1 MTRFILAAG
10 VAALAITAPVG
21 AKPGGGGGGG
31 GGGHGGGNG
40 GQSANAQQHGGGGG
54 GGFKAQARGGGGGGG
69 FRAARA
75 ERHGGGQRF
84 ANFDR
89 GGKGGDRGGGNSHAF
104 KSERHAFKAD
114 RNVNRV
120 ASFDRGGKGGLRGRD
135 LRGDNRFNS
144 QLGDRFASRGLIDG
158 CPPGLAKKNNGCM
171 PPGQFKN
178 SLLGQQLP
186 LAYRNGI
193 VPLALQGLYA
203 DTPNYYYRYGDG
215 NMYQVNR
222 QSNLVESLLPL
233 LGGGYMPGQMFPT
246 SYMNSY
252 VPSYYQP
259 FYPDTSNNYYRY
271 ANGNVY
277 GIDPYSGMIDNVIPM
292 YANGYGY
299 GQMLPAS
306 YSAYNVPYQ
315 YRSMYYDTADSY
327 YRYAPGAI
335 YQVDPSTSLI
345 TAVASL
351 LTGNGL
357 SVGQRLP
364 LGYST
369 YNVPLGYRDQYY
381 DTADNWYRYNN
392 GYIYRVDPSTQLVTS
407 VINALV

>member
-31 GGGHGGGNG
+31 GHGGGTG
-40 GQSANAQQHGGGGG
+40 GQSAGAQQHGGGGG
-54 GGFKAQARGGGGGGG
+54 GGFKAEGRGGGGGG
-69 FRAARA
+69 FKAARA

-84 ANFDR
+84 ASFDR
-89 GGKGGDRGGGNSHAF
+89 GSKGGGNSHAF

-114 RNVNRV
+114 RSAFKSDRNVNRL
-120 ASFDRGGKGGLRGRD
+120 ANRGERNGVVRGRD

-144 QLGDRFASRGLIDG
+144 QLGGRFASRGLIDG

-203 DTPNYYYRYGDG
+203 DTPNSYYRYGDG
-215 NMYQVNR
+215 TMYQVNR

-252 VPSYYQP
+252 VPNYYQS
-259 FYPDTSNNYYRY
+259 FYPDTSSNYYRY

-306 YSAYNVPYQ
+306 YSYYNVPYQ
-315 YRSMYYDTADSY
+315 YRSMYYDTSAYS

-335 YQVDPSTSLI
+335 YQVDRGSNLI

-351 LTGNGL
+351 LAGDIG
-357 SVGQRLP
+357 VGSRLP
-364 LGYST
+364 LGYSA
-369 YNVPLGYRDQYY
+369 YNVPLAYRSQYY
-381 DTADNWYRYNN
+381 DTPIAMYRYND
-392 GYIYRVDPSTQLVTS
+392 GYIYRVDPTSQLVTS
-407 VINALV
+407 VISAFV

>member
-1 MTRFILAAG
+1 MTRFFLAAG

-31 GGGHGGGNG
+31 DHGGGHSAEASHGGGGGHGGGN
-40 GQSANAQQHGGGGG
+40 NAQAMRGG
-54 GGFKAQARGGGGGGG
+54 GGFNSAKV
-69 FRAARA
+69 

-89 GGKGGDRGGGNSHAF
+89 GGKSRGGQ
-104 KSERHAFKAD
+104 SERHAFKAERHAFKAE
-114 RNVNRV
+114 RNGNQTAR
-120 ASFDRGGKGGLRGRD
+120 FDRGDRRD
-135 LRGDNRFNS
+135 LRGDNRFDNRI
-144 QLGDRFASRGLIDG
+144 GDRFASRGLIDG
-158 CPPGLAKKNNGCM
+158 CPPGLAKKHNGCM
-171 PPGQFKN
+171 PPGQLKN
-178 SLLGQQLP
+178 SLLGQAIP

-203 DTPNYYYRYGDG
+203 DTPNSYYRYGDG
-215 NMYQVNR
+215 YMYQVNR
-222 QSNLVESLLPL
+222 QNNLIESLLPL
-233 LGGGYMPGQMFPT
+233 LGGGYLPGQQFP
-246 SYMNSY
+246 SNYMNSY
-252 VPSYYQP
+252 VPSYYQS
-259 FYPDTSNNYYRY
+259 FYPDTSDNYYRY

-292 YANGYGY
+292 YAGGYGY
-299 GQMLPAS
+299 GRMLPSS

-364 LGYST
+364 TGYSA
-369 YNVPLGYRDQYY
+369 YNVPLAYRVQYA
-381 DTADNWYRYNN
+381 DTSDAWYRYNN
-392 GYIYRVDPSTQLVTS
+392 GYIYQVDPTSQVVTS
-407 VINALV
+407 LIRALV

>member
-1 MTRFILAAG
+1 MTRFFLAAG
-10 VAALAITAPVG
+10 VAALAITAPVA

-31 GGGHGGGNG
+31 DHGGGHSAEASHGGGGGHGGGN
-40 GQSANAQQHGGGGG
+40 NAQAMRGG
-54 GGFKAQARGGGGGGG
+54 GGFNSAKV
-69 FRAARA
+69 

-89 GGKGGDRGGGNSHAF
+89 GGKSRGGQ
-104 KSERHAFKAD
+104 SERHAFKAERHAFKAE
-114 RNVNRV
+114 RNGNHTAR
-120 ASFDRGGKGGLRGRD
+120 FDRGDRRD
-135 LRGDNRFNS
+135 LRGDNRFDNRI
-144 QLGDRFASRGLIDG
+144 GDRFASRGLIDG
-158 CPPGLAKKNNGCM
+158 CPPGLAKKHNGCM
-171 PPGQFKN
+171 PPGQLKN
-178 SLLGQQLP
+178 SLLGQQIP

-203 DTPNYYYRYGDG
+203 DTPNSYYRYGDG
-215 NMYQVNR
+215 YMYQVNR
-222 QSNLVESLLPL
+222 QNNLIESLLPL
-233 LGGGYMPGQMFPT
+233 LGGGYLPGQQFP
-246 SYMNSY
+246 SNYMNSY
-252 VPSYYQP
+252 VPSYYQS
-259 FYPDTSNNYYRY
+259 FYPDTSDNYYRY

-292 YANGYGY
+292 YAGGYGY
-299 GQMLPAS
+299 GQMLPSS

-364 LGYST
+364 TGYSA
-369 YNVPLGYRDQYY
+369 YNVPLAYRDQYA
-381 DTADNWYRYNN
+381 DTSDAWYRYNN
-392 GYIYRVDPSTQLVTS
+392 GYIYQVDPTSQVVTS
-407 VINALV
+407 LIRALV